1 MTDISKLLA
10 DEAEASEAMANVE
23 TPMVRN
29 RVKTK
34 EPSQVYSL
42 RIPVDRLEELR
53 QRAEQ
58 QHVAPTVLMRR
69 WILDRLDDE
78 AEKGSQLEERRAAL
92 KDEYGEEALMVVTQS
107 ELVNLISATLSKLA
121 SSAAKGRH
129 AKDEG

>member
-1 MTDISKLLA
+1 MTDISKILA

-42 RIPVDRLEELR
+42 RIPVDRLEQLR

-78 AEKGSQLEERRAAL
+78 AERGGRLEERRAAL
-92 KDEYGEEALMVVTQS
+92 KDEYGEEALLVVTQS
-107 ELVNLISATLSKLA
+107 ELVNLMSATLSKLA
-121 SSAAKGRH
+121 SAVTKGRH
-129 AKDEG
+129 AKDEE

>member
-23 TPMVRN
+23 TQMVRN
-29 RVKTK
+29 RVKAK

-69 WILDRLDDE
+69 WILDRLDEE
-78 AEKGSQLEERRAAL
+78 AERGNRLEERRAAL
-92 KDEYGEEALMVVTQS
+92 KDEHGEEALLVVTQS
-107 ELVNLISATLSKLA
+107 ELMDLISAMLTKLA
-121 SSAAKGRH
+121 SSATKGRH
-129 AKDEG
+129 AKDEV